1 MQQYNIGIPQ
11 ALLFHEFG
19 DLWTGFFKNMGIP
32 VTLSGQTNKSIL
44 DRGTALAI
52 DESCL
57 PLKVYL
63 GHVEELLPRC
73 SHIFVPR
80 IAQYHRN
87 FHLCAKFAGLPD
99 IVSNTFGLSPERVLA
114 PNVESQAPVARLQAV
129 YSVCRKLGISP
140 LSGQVAYHRAV
151 KDWRAQGSLKSGYS
165 SQNIGMIGHNYLIRD
180 SFFCRDIVEILRS
193 QGASIVT
200 PDDISGKVLYE
211 EAQVF
216 VPDLYWQ
223 LSAKLAGAAR
233 YFCRQDGIQ
242 GVMLVSSFGCGPDS
256 LVNEYLE
263 HHILQPSGKPY
274 ITINLDEHTGSAGMI
289 TRVEAFWDLATRRAL
304 A

>member
-19 DLWTGFFKNMGIP
+19 SLWREFFKKLDIP
-32 VTLSGQTNKSIL
+32 VTLSGETNKGIL

-63 GHVEELLPRC
+63 GHVDKLLPQC

-87 FHLCAKFAGLPD
+87 FHFCAKFAGLPD
-99 IVSNTFGLSPERVLA
+99 IISNTFGVSPERLLA
-114 PNVESQAPVARLQAV
+114 PNVENQTPLNRIQAV
-129 YSVCRKLGISP
+129 NSICRGLGISP
-140 LSGQVAYHRAV
+140 LAGQAAYHHAV
-151 KDWRAQGSLKSGYS
+151 KAWRSQISLKNGYS
-165 SQNIGMIGHNYLIRD
+165 SQKIGLVGHNYLVRD
-180 SFFCRDIVEILRS
+180 SFFCRDIIKTLQS
-193 QGASIVT
+193 QGATIIT
-200 PDDISGKVLYE
+200 PDDLPGKMLYE
-211 EAQVF
+211 EAQIF

-233 YFCRQDGIQ
+233 YFCRQSGIQ
-242 GVMLVSSFGCGPDS
+242 GIMLVSSFGCGPDS

-263 HHILQPSGKPY
+263 HHILQPSKKPY
-274 ITINLDEHTGSAGMI
+274 IVINLDEHTGSAGII
-289 TRVEAFWDLATRRAL
+289 TRVEAFWDLVNRRAL